1 MVERVVHSKFKL
13 LININEHCICL
24 NNKTLKMCRSIGTN
38 IFDHM
43 EQGLMQQHKHCFKT
57 IYDLLLNICDGINPF
72 GRVTMVFG
80 SGFC

>member
-13 LININEHCICL
+13 PININEHCICL

-43 EQGLMQQHKHCFKT
+43 EQGSYATETLF
-57 IYDLLLNICDGINPF
+57 
-72 GRVTMVFG
+72 
-80 SGFC
+80 

>member
-1 MVERVVHSKFKL
+1 MVEKVHSKFKL
-13 LININEHCICL
+13 PININEHCICL

-38 IFDHM
+38 IFDHIGTRFLCNIKIVLRQYM
-43 EQGLMQQHKHCFKT
+43 
-57 IYDLLLNICDGINPF
+57 IYCSICDDINPF